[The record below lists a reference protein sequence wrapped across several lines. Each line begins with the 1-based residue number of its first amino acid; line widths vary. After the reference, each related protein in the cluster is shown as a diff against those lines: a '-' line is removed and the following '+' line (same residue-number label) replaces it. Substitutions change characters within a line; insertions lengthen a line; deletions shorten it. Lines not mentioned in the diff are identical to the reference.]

1 MLENKT
7 TAQGTLTYGCY
18 LPVLTRFER
27 LSSRW
32 LIYYRE
38 GEAYKKEGPFQAPRF
53 VLPLFLNRFK
63 DRDAAHEW
71 TENLRNDNRS
81 VSLLILFKEG
91 WEDTGSG

>member
-53 VLPLFLNRFK
+53 ALLLLLNRFE
-63 DRDAAHEW
+63 DGDATHEW
-71 TENLRNDNRS
+71 AENLRDNDRS
-81 VSLLILFKEG
+81 VSLLILFKKSR
-91 WEDTGSG
+91 EDTRCG